1 MSTPLH
7 PLSEMSKS
15 GGTATPEA
23 YDRTCRRSRV
33 IDQDFD
39 IFWNRMTAELVQTER
54 HFDEIKYRE
63 ALRNGRYYEGHFFWR
78 FSDEDHSIRD
88 LPHTDEDPFFPENWF
103 QYYCDLS
110 IAAAMEA
117 QPDIIVDPASKD
129 EKDIRTARACDQ
141 LLDNLERNLLTEDFR
156 LDSEKYRQ
164 LESGIWWYSYFS
176 PEAGS
181 LYIDQP
187 IYKDS
192 PRKIDTGTESAF
204 ICGCG
209 NMGPVNRLLQSGA
222 GAGCPQCHRSDR
234 LIIIQSGEAAIDEI
248 ESYER
253 VKAGFPVVEPVSSLQ
268 MHGDRRG
275 GKYLR
280 GTWLCRTRLLDK
292 DTVAERIPWWDP
304 DKGGG
309 GTSDDPAVRA
319 QELARRPIPIH
330 GPVSGT
336 PGSADRGNNDVVVQ
350 QWWLQPAKYAHI
362 EFSKPVTF
370 VGENS
375 TTIPANTRLG
385 EVFPKGMYRLKVGS
399 EWLDHREEDFRKH
412 WVYIPYVQLTH
423 KADGGTTISTMAEP
437 QQKINKVGSLLYLYL
452 LSRAGG
458 APTIIMAPLSETD
471 FDGSPATITRIPHG
485 SIDDIRKTFFQP
497 EFPPP
502 DPSLMNYV
510 TRMTGQ
516 MQVQA
521 QVVSPNTTG
530 DPAAMEMGG
539 TETARGM
546 MIMNAKSQGLQGPK
560 LMPLAFGQATAARQW
575 IELCRDNFPDEVPIP
590 LKGNASGAPE
600 WAMISGADLEG
611 DIVVYPR
618 PGSWIPHPREEQQA
632 ALQNAFTTFGQILL
646 DPNASADLKRAIKEA
661 YKLDMNL
668 DSEEALEERDAAMKI
683 ETMEQ
688 MLPDIKDMLEQVSA
702 MTNLMSPPVD
712 PSTPM
717 SQAPQDPNTPLDPNA
732 QSPESPDPEQAQLQQ
747 AGQMLVKIVAPDE
760 KRDNPTVYLAYLT
773 KWLKGERARQAD
785 PMLKAGVEALWDA
798 YSAIAQQQQEQ
809 QLAQAAKQQAGMASA
824 IEDAKAQAK
833 TKGDIALEQERQKG
847 KMQVEQVKGKASIVG
862 AALQSNGQGEQQQ
875 IPEPQEQDTAIR
887 DHYLD
892 LHRTEQE
899 YKLKEQSENRS
910 HEQRMREMMAKGS
923 METERDLRN
932 AALQPP
938 QMPGQGNGQLSI
950 AGENGAIASGHRMVP
965 ALPDLPAQAA
975 M

>member
-23 YDRTCRRSRV
+23 YDRTRRRSRV

-39 IFWNRMTAELVQTER
+39 EFWNKMTAELTQTEK

-63 ALRNGRYYEGHFFWR
+63 ALRNERYYEGHFFWR
-78 FSDEDHSIRD
+78 FSDEDHSVRD

-141 LLDNLERNLLTEDFR
+141 LLDNIERNLLTEETR
-156 LDSEKYRQ
+156 LDSEKLRQ

-176 PEAGS
+176 QEAGS
-181 LYIDQP
+181 LYTNEPIFADQP
-187 IYKDS
+187 RHSSAD
-192 PRKIDTGTESAF
+192 ESAF

-209 NMGPVNRLLQSGA
+209 NMGPMKRLRSLGGRSE
-222 GAGCPQCHRSDR
+222 CPQCHRSDR

-253 VKAGFPVVEPVSSLQ
+253 VRVGFPVLEPVSSLQ
-268 MHGDRRG
+268 MHGDRRA

-280 GTWLCRTRLLDK
+280 GNWICRTRLLDK

-304 DKGGG
+304 NKGGG
-309 GTSDDPAVRA
+309 GTSDDPAIRA
-319 QELARRPIPIH
+319 QEIARRPIPIH
-330 GPVSGT
+330 GPSSGV

-362 EFSKPVTF
+362 EFDKDVTF
-370 VGENS
+370 VGEKS
-375 TTIPANTRLG
+375 TKIPAHTRLG
-385 EVFPKGMYRLKVGS
+385 DVFPKGLYRLKVGN

-412 WVYIPYVQLTH
+412 WVYIPYQQLTH

-452 LSRAGG
+452 LARAGG
-458 APTIIMAPLSETD
+458 APTIIQAPLSETD
-471 FDGSPATITRIPHG
+471 FDGSPSTITRIPHG
-485 SIDDIRKTFFQP
+485 SIDDIRKVFFQP
-497 EFPPP
+497 QFPPP
-502 DPSLMNYV
+502 DPSLMAYV
-510 TRMTGQ
+510 TRMSGQ

-646 DPNASADLKRAIKEA
+646 DPNAPADLKRAIKEA

-683 ETMEQ
+683 ESMEQ
-688 MLPDIKDMLEQVSA
+688 MLPEVQDMLEQISA
-702 MTNLMSPPVD
+702 MSGMAPV
-712 PSTPM
+712 
-717 SQAPQDPNTPLDPNA
+717 APVGQNVDQDVTQDNQGSEPDA
-732 QSPESPDPEQAQLQQ
+732 EQSRLQQ
-747 AGQMLVKIVAPDE
+747 AGQILAGTVAPDE
-760 KRDNPTVYLAYLT
+760 KRDNPTVYLTYLT
-773 KWLKGERARQAD
+773 RWLKGEQGRRAD

-798 YSAIAQQQQEQ
+798 YSALAQSQQKQQQDQ
-809 QLAQAAKQQAGMASA
+809 QVEMMTAAEK
-824 IEDAKAQAK
+824 AKAQAQAEA
-833 TKGDIALEQERQKG
+833 DIAVEKERHKG
-847 KMQVEQVKGKASIVG
+847 KMEEEGVRSKASIVG
-862 AALQSNGQGEQQQ
+862 AALQSEGGDEQQQ
-875 IPEPQEQDTAIR
+875 VPEPQEQDTAIR

-892 LHRTEQE
+892 LHKMEQE
-899 YKLKEQSENRS
+899 HKLKEQSDNRS
-910 HEQRMREMMAKGS
+910 FQQRMQEMMAKGS
-923 METERDLRN
+923 MDTERDFRN
-932 AALQPP
+932 AALRPP
-938 QMPGQGNGQLSI
+938 PAQRTSI
-950 AGENGAIASGHRMVP
+950 AGENGAIASGHQMVP